1 MEMRE
6 DLVVMACV
14 SVLASCIPLASAAAP
29 LLPQTVA
36 KQAVASIDDLP
47 RFSYPIQGRASALLT
62 DEVAFAELA
71 AKVRADIEAT
81 LTNYDITDRSTLRG
95 LHRTLLDIALIEGNQ
110 TDARRQIATL
120 RDLQDK
126 ESDRAQ
132 SGLMETAYLDALAE
146 TPVGDPAFNARFQAL
161 YAQAIAPLPW
171 ALVGDS
177 MQQEAGMIEV
187 LTPAILIGSIDQAF
201 QPAVDS
207 GGAISGDAAAGLIGS
222 VATQRIRLRLKAPLL
237 AATHDYI
244 EANAITKADIW
255 ADRAAAFP
263 DGMELTPVLVGI
275 WDSGL
280 DASLFDG
287 QLWVNAAETTNG
299 LDDDGNGY
307 VDDVHGIAFDE
318 SGVRQASLLIPVP
331 DSVAPR
337 LDRTRDLIQGLNDQ
351 QAGVRSPAATELVS
365 FAGQATPVQMQEM
378 ISDFGFYVSYG
389 HGTHVAGIVAEG
401 NSAVRIVGARASA
414 DWRSPPRRPTTE
426 TATQLAQMHRD
437 IVAYMKAAGVR
448 VVNMSWTVD
457 LKTEYEDQLE
467 ANGVPAGEREEEA
480 RRLFAIESGALREAI
495 ASAPEILFVSA
506 AGNSNDSAGF
516 SGAVPASIDAE
527 NVLTIAAVDQA
538 GDPTGFTSGGPT
550 VDLAANGFEVE
561 SFVPGGTRQAWSG
574 TSMASPQVVN
584 LAARLLAV
592 KPQLTVPELRALMI
606 DTATE
611 TEAGYRLIN
620 PAAAM
625 QAVSR

>member
-1 MEMRE
+1 MRE
-6 DLVVMACV
+6 ALIVVACV
-14 SVLASCIPLASAAAP
+14 SVLASFIPSVSVAAP
-29 LLPQTVA
+29 ALPQAVA
-36 KQAVASIDDLP
+36 KQAVASVDDLP
-47 RFSYPIQGRASALLT
+47 RFSYPIEGRASALLT

-81 LTNYDITDRSTLRG
+81 LAQYDITDRSTLRG
-95 LHRTLLDIALIEGNQ
+95 LHRTLLDIALIEGDQ
-110 TDARRQIATL
+110 TVARRQIATL

-126 ESDRAQ
+126 GADRAQ
-132 SGLMETAYLDALAE
+132 SGLLETAYLDALAQS
-146 TPVGDPAFNARFQAL
+146 PVGEAAFNARFQAL

-177 MQQEAGMIEV
+177 LQEEAGTMEF
-187 LTPAILIGSIDQAF
+187 LSPAILIGAVDQAV
-201 QPAVDS
+201 QPAIDS
-207 GGAISGDAAAGLIGS
+207 GGAIGGEAAAGLVGS
-222 VATQRIRLRLKAPLL
+222 VATQRIYLAVKAPML
-237 AATHDYI
+237 AALRTYI
-244 EANAITKADIW
+244 EANAVAKADIW
-255 ADRAAAFP
+255 AAREAEFP
-263 DGMELTPVLVGI
+263 AGVALTPVVVGI

-280 DASLFDG
+280 DTSLFG
-287 QLWVNAAETTNG
+287 GRLWVNAAESVNG

-318 SGVRQASLLIPVP
+318 SGVRQASLLAPVP

-337 LDRTRDLIQGLNDQ
+337 LDRTRGLMQGLNDQ
-351 QAGVRSPAATELVS
+351 QAGVRSPAAAELVA

-378 ISDFGFYVSYG
+378 ISDLGFYGGYG

-401 NSAVRIVGARASA
+401 NPAVRMVGARASF

-437 IVAYMKAAGVR
+437 IVSYMKAAGVR

-480 RRLFAIESGALREAI
+480 RRLFAIESGGLREAI
-495 ASAPEILFVSA
+495 ASAPEILFVAA

-516 SGAVPASIDAE
+516 SGAIPASIDAA

-538 GDPTGFTSGGPT
+538 GEPTGFTSGGPT

-561 SFVPGGTRQAWSG
+561 SFVPGGARQAWSG

-592 KPQLTVPELRALMI
+592 KPQLTIVELRALLV
-606 DTATE
+606 DTATA
-611 TEAGYRLIN
+611 TDAGYRLIN

-625 QAVSR
+625 EAVSP